1 MKALRPRCSV
11 EMLCR
16 LFGKSRQA
24 FYKVKSHAERQAMW
38 HGQILTYI
46 RQERED
52 QPRLGVD
59 KLQYMLR
66 QHQDIHIGRDALYNL
81 LRANNLLVR
90 RAKKYRPPTT
100 NGDGMSI
107 YPDLRKHLKVS
118 KIHQLWST
126 DITYLSIRKGR
137 ARHCYAT
144 FMVDEYSH
152 FIVGYT
158 VAEDM
163 TALSTL
169 QALKMAVETEQPPE
183 DKSLVFHT
191 DRGSQFK
198 STDFQ
203 NYLAD
208 HKIRPSMTQDG
219 KPEDNP
225 VSERLNGILKEE
237 LLDGDTFEHYEQAR
251 QMVSRAVHI
260 YNTRRPHRSCQ
271 MLTPQ
276 QAHTKGSGP
285 LKKLWRQ
292 RKKTVRPSTL
302 T

>member
-1 MKALRPRCSV
+1 MKALYPHCSV
-11 EMLCR
+11 ELLCR

-24 FYKVKSHAERQAMW
+24 YYKVKSHADQQATW
-38 HGQILTYI
+38 HGQILTYV

-59 KLQYMLR
+59 KLQHMLG

-100 NGDGMSI
+100 NGDGISI
-107 YPDLRKHLKVS
+107 YPDLRKTLQVS
-118 KIHQLWST
+118 KIHQLWSA
-126 DITYLSIRKGR
+126 DITYLSVRKGR
-137 ARHCYAT
+137 AKHCYAT
-144 FMVDEYSH
+144 FVVDEYSH
-152 FIVGYT
+152 LIVGYIIT
-158 VAEDM
+158 KDM

-169 QALKMAVETEQPPE
+169 QALKMAVDREQPPE
-183 DKSLVFHT
+183 DNSLVFHT

-198 STDFQ
+198 STAFQ

-237 LLDGDTFEHYEQAR
+237 LLDGDIFEHYEQAR

-276 QAHTKGSGP
+276 QAHAKGSGP
-285 LKKLWRQ
+285 LKKLWKQ
-292 RKKTVRPSTL
+292 RKKTAPPSAL